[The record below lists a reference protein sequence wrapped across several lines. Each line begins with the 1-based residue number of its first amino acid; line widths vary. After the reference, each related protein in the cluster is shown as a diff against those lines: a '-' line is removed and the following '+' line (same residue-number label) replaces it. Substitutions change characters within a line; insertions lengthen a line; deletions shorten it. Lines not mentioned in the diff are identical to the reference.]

1 MGTEHILSTGNFLP
15 LGKHSND
22 LNAQSNKQQQT
33 KNIPA
38 MFPKAHTAC
47 SVTFS
52 SGEDSNM
59 TNLGTAPVKGSHEL
73 HNNNRTRPH
82 QAKATP
88 GQGHIRP
95 RPRPHKATQGH
106 KATPGQGQGHT
117 RPHKAKATQGQG
129 QGHTRP
135 RPHQAKATP
144 GQGQGHTRP
153 HKAKATQGQ
162 GQGHTRPRPHKA
174 KDLFG
179 EKLVQMLLYE
189 KILIELILYKTWIEK
204 LLR

>member
-1 MGTEHILSTGNFLP
+1 
-15 LGKHSND
+15 
-22 LNAQSNKQQQT
+22 
-33 KNIPA
+33 

-88 GQGHIRP
+88 GQGH
-95 RPRPHKATQGH
+95 
-106 KATPGQGQGHT
+106 
-117 RPHKAKATQGQG
+117 
-129 QGHTRP
+129 TRP
-135 RPHQAKATP
+135 RPHQAKAKAT
-144 GQGQGHTRP
+144 QGHTRPRSRP